1 MTTTATLCFIIRK
14 DEVLLMLKTAGRFG
28 GGLWN
33 GLGGKLGSGETPLEC
48 VMREVA
54 EESGLEISNPKR
66 HGMLE
71 FRFGD
76 DAERDW
82 VVHVF
87 SATDFR
93 GEPKSSDEG
102 DLRWFAIRD
111 IPYNQ
116 MWEDDHHWLPLL
128 LRGASF
134 RGSFRFDSD
143 GKRILSYD
151 LADESEDSPSEL

>member
-1 MTTTATLCFIIRK
+1 MATTATLCFIIRN
-14 DEVLLMLKTAGRFG
+14 DEVLLLLKTAGRFG

-33 GLGGKLGSGETPLEC
+33 GLGGKLGRDETPLEC
-48 VMREVA
+48 VRREVA
-54 EESGLEISNPKR
+54 EESGLEIDNPKR
-66 HGMLE
+66 QGTLE

-76 DAERDW
+76 DTERDW

-93 GEPKSSDEG
+93 GELRSSDEG
-102 DLRWFAIRD
+102 DLRWFAFRD
-111 IPYNQ
+111 IPYDQ

-134 RGSFRFDSD
+134 RGSFRFDSE
-143 GKRILSYD
+143 GKKILSYD
-151 LADESEDSPSEL
+151 LTEEPGDPPPEY